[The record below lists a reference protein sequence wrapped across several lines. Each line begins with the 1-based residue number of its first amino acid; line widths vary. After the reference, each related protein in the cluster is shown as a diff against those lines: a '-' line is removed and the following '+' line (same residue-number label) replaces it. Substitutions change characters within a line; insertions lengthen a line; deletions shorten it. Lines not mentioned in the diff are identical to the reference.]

1 METSVQPAWDYVKKT
16 TLWHYED
23 LIKKL
28 SVLMAYPVL
37 WKAYNHDMAQA
48 TDFAMRLFPGKNI
61 EAGEYPA
68 QILDSIAHLKP
79 AGISDWGNLLAKIAT
94 REACMVFITENN
106 LGFEKFIDL
115 LNYLLR
121 WAFPFLTAT
130 RELLAHENT
139 LEMSAYPILKQHG
152 LMNSFDILEQGH
164 TLEGRRALAA
174 QTGLPQDF
182 VTGIAHR
189 ADIARLPYVRR
200 KTILPVCGA
209 GYDTLA
215 KIASADLSQMDT
227 DLEAYFQRTR
237 GKPWKNYKSVIV
249 LKGIV
254 ATARALPVIMEG

>member
-1 METSVQPAWDYVKKT
+1 MQPDWNYVKKT

-28 SVLMAYPVL
+28 SVLKAYPVI
-37 WKAYNHDMAQA
+37 WKAYDHDMAQA
-48 TDFAMRLFPGKNI
+48 TIFAMRLFPDTNI

-68 QILDSIAHLKP
+68 QILDTIMYLKP
-79 AGISDWGNLLAKIAT
+79 AGISNWGNLLTRIAT
-94 REACMVFITENN
+94 KKACMAFVTENN
-106 LGFEKFIDL
+106 LNFEKFIDL

-121 WAFPFLTAT
+121 WAFPYLTAS

-139 LEMSAYPILKQHG
+139 LEMSYHPILKQHG
-152 LMNSFDILEQGH
+152 LMNSFDISEQGYSV
-164 TLEGRRALAA
+164 EGRRALAEH
-174 QTGLPQDF
+174 TGLPHDF
-182 VTGIAHR
+182 VTSIAHR

-215 KIASADLSQMDT
+215 KIATADLVQMET
-227 DLEAYFQRTR
+227 DLETYFQRSQ
-237 GKPWKNYKSVIV
+237 GKPWKNYKPVIV

-254 ATARALPVIMEG
+254 AAAQALPVIMEA